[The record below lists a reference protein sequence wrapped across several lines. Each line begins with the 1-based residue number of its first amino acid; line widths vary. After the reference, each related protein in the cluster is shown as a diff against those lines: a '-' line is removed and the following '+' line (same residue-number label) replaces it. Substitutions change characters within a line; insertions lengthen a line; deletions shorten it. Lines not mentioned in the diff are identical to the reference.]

1 MTVLEVAVAV
11 LLVSGV
17 LLAVTAAL
25 GLQQFPDVFAR
36 MHAATKPATLGLLL
50 ILLAAALV
58 MPSAGDVAKLLL
70 VVVLQFITAP
80 VAAHMI
86 GRAAYRSGTEL
97 SPATAIDE
105 LAESNRRLPPDDDRG
120 RQGGVAPP

>member
-1 MTVLEVAVAV
+1 MIIDAVVSFLLLFGVA
-11 LLVSGV
+11 
-17 LLAVTAAL
+17 LAMLAAL

-50 ILLAAALV
+50 IATAAAIHLRE
-58 MPSAGDVAKLLL
+58 PGATALLFL

-86 GRAAYRSGTEL
+86 GRAAYRAGTEL
-97 SPATAIDE
+97 SPDTAVDE
-105 LAESNRRLPPDDDRG
+105 LAGVDAGLGEGDDQG
-120 RQGGVAPP
+120 RSLLDEGR